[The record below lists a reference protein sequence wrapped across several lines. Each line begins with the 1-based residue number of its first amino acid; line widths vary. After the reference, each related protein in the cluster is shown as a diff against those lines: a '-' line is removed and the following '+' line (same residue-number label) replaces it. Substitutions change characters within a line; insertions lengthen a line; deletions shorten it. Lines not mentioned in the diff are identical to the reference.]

1 MDDSREKYHFS
12 SRPLMEGRDCKVLCS
27 PQGLQSKFSLPPF
40 HCDLKLTTFFLRA
53 GPKSSCTTLYNLL
66 FNPALKKKGCHI
78 LLVHSELLLLIKL
91 ESNQGTKFWKT
102 DCSIIN
108 NIQFTSV
115 ATSSSLKLSI
125 LHYVFYVFAEH
136 PLSDAKLMFK
146 KMKKIMYTMVKKT
159 FFLIIV

>member
-1 MDDSREKYHFS
+1 MIWNW
-12 SRPLMEGRDCKVLCS
+12 RP
-27 PQGLQSKFSLPPF
+27 
-40 HCDLKLTTFFLRA
+40 FFLRA

-78 LLVHSELLLLIKL
+78 LLVHSELLLFIKL

-115 ATSSSLKLSI
+115 TTSSSLKLSI

-146 KMKKIMYTMVKKT
+146 KMKKIMYTMVRKT
-159 FFLIIV
+159 FSLSVNPSLHVSLGMRPRETTTLWFYLEEKKYFSDHCVNSY